1 MTRLAAVGSF
11 VAAVLCVAPP
21 LPAQL
26 AEVQLGVVASYGSG
40 DPFGPGGGLVLG
52 IAPGRLT
59 YAGLRWTYYAGA
71 TRQGVRNRAQVFAID
86 LGVQIPVGPLEVVP
100 GLGLGLI
107 RFSQRTGAVS
117 EHDTKLLV
125 APGLSVEAHVASLAL
140 IPQLQYDV
148 GANPDLSIPVRHR
161 GLVASLRLVLPIE
174 VGRLR
179 H

>member
-1 MTRLAAVGSF
+1 MTRLAPVGGF
-11 VAAVLCVAPP
+11 VAALLCVVRP

-40 DPFGPGGGLVLG
+40 DPYRPGGGLVFG

-59 YAGLRWTYYAGA
+59 YAGLRWTYYPGA
-71 TRQGVRNRAQVFAID
+71 TRQGLRNRAQVFALD

-100 GLGLGLI
+100 GVSLGFI
-107 RFSQRTGAVS
+107 RFAQRTGAVS
-117 EHDTKLLV
+117 EHDTKFLV

-140 IPQLQYDV
+140 IPELQYDLA
-148 GANPDLSIPVRHR
+148 ANPDLSIPVRHR

-174 VGRLR
+174 AGRLR

>member
-1 MTRLAAVGSF
+1 MTRLAPVGGF
-11 VAAVLCVAPP
+11 VAAVLCVARP

-40 DPFGPGGGLVLG
+40 DPYRTGGGLVFG

-59 YAGLRWTYYAGA
+59 YAGLRWVYYVGA
-71 TRQGVRNRAQVFAID
+71 TRLGVRNRAQVFALD

-100 GLGLGLI
+100 GLGLGFI
-107 RFSQRTGAVS
+107 RFAQRTGAVS
-117 EHDTKLLV
+117 EHDTKFLV

-148 GANPDLSIPVRHR
+148 GANPDLSTPVRHK